1 MQNKKLKVLMV
12 NYEFPPVGGGGGTTT
27 RFVAK
32 YISRLGV
39 DVDVITAK
47 PGKDDFLNHPDG
59 FNIYYAGP
67 RKNKLSGTHIPELAR
82 FALTLIYYSKQ
93 VIERSKPDLIHCFF
107 TLPSGSFGLY
117 CKKIYKIPYLVSAL
131 GADVPGFN
139 IGDWRLDAYHS
150 LTKLISKSIWDNSS
164 YVIANSKSLQETCKK
179 FSPEHNIDIITNGVD
194 TEIFYPLQNKD
205 FLNTKEVN
213 ILFISRLMLQKGVGT
228 LIKTIN
234 ILKERKIDN
243 FKLTIVGEGHLK
255 SMMFAL
261 IDEYNLKEK
270 VSFLGWKDL
279 EELPDIYRS
288 ADIFILPSVME
299 GMSSVVL
306 QAMASGLPIV
316 ASRVKGFE
324 EILEENINGLFAEC
338 GNENDF
344 ADQLEKLI
352 KSPELREKMS
362 KNSIK
367 KSRQFS
373 WETIARQYVELY
385 EKTVGLANE
394 NCLKDKLS
402 TSLRGSAKH

>member
-139 IGDWRLDAYHS
+139 IGDWRLDTYHS
-150 LTKLISKSIWDNSS
+150 LTKLISKSIWNNSS
-164 YVIANSKSLQETCKK
+164 YIVANSKSLQETCER
-179 FSPEHNIDIITNGVD
+179 FSPNHNIKVITNGVD
-194 TEIFYPLQNKD
+194 TEIFYPPQNKD
-205 FLNTKEVN
+205 FSNIKEVN
-213 ILFISRLMLQKGVGT
+213 ILFVSRLMLQKGVGT

-367 KSRQFS
+367 KSKQFS
-373 WETIARQYVELY
+373 WETIARQYLELY
-385 EKTVGLANE
+385 EKSLSQSS
-394 NCLKDKLS
+394 LKSKLS
-402 TSLRGSAKH
+402 EYTFVNH